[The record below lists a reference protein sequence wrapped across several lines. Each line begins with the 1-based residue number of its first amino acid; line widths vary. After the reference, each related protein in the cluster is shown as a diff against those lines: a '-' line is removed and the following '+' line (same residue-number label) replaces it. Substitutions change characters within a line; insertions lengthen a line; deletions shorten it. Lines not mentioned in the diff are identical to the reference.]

1 MISAART
8 TICAFAVFIALT
20 TPLDAQLL
28 GRPRADST
36 VRDLITRIANKDTVR
51 MGLPFEPE
59 SLAAHG
65 ITRDSLLRMLAAGFD
80 IGHVRKAEPI
90 DRIEFHPFN
99 ATRVDE
105 QIAYH
110 VVGEHDSRLVF
121 VWATTDSGRTLLT
134 GLRWQQAPANLYQ
147 MNPFRL
153 AGKSWLHY
161 LILVFAIVIPLFS
174 FTTAVVAVR
183 SRVPYRWV
191 WAVAC
196 LVSLGKLSIVWSDA
210 SARNAVV
217 LFNPVNVQLLG
228 AGIVKYPLYAPW
240 RVAIALPVFAFAY
253 WVVARFR
260 VRAASHVSSV
270 AA

>member
-1 MISAART
+1 MNSSTRIT
-8 TICAFAVFIALT
+8 TCAFAVFVALT

-28 GRPRADST
+28 SRPRADST
-36 VRDLITRIANKDTVR
+36 VRDLITRIATKDTAR
-51 MGLPFEPE
+51 IAFPFESA
-59 SLAAHG
+59 SLAAFG

-80 IGHVRKAEPI
+80 IGQVRKVEPI

-110 VVGEHDSRLVF
+110 VVGERESRLVF
-121 VWATTDSGRTLLT
+121 VRATTDSGKTLLT
-134 GLRWQQAPANLYQ
+134 GLRWQPAPANLYQ

-153 AGKSWLHY
+153 SGKSWLHY
-161 LILVFAIVIPLFS
+161 LILVLAIVVPLFS
-174 FTTAVVAVR
+174 LTTAVVAIR
-183 SRVPYRWV
+183 SRAPYRWA
-191 WAVAC
+191 WAVAS

-210 SARNAVV
+210 SAGSAGVV
-217 LFNPVNVQLLG
+217 FNPFSVQFLG

-240 RVAIALPVFAFAY
+240 RVAIALPAFAIAF
-253 WVVARFR
+253 WVVKRFR
-260 VRAASHVSSV
+260 VRAASQVSSV